1 MNGDPEF
8 EKVYRAAQES
18 FEENRLDEAERLFL
32 KLLDRNTRGYADVFN
47 RLGLIYFQKGLL
59 ERAAQYFEKAL
70 VINPK
75 YTDAALSLVVTY
87 NELQKF
93 VEAERVFNQA
103 AKVVRSEPTSL
114 DPFIQGKLA
123 NEHGKLGDAYY
134 NLGRYDQALDEYK
147 KAVKL
152 RPNFVDILT
161 KIGMTLREKG
171 ELDQAVE
178 AFSKAKEA
186 SSTYVPAYIHLGIA
200 YYTQNRRDL
209 ALQEWK
215 AAQKIDPANR
225 AVQVYLNLAK
235 KP

>member
-1 MNGDPEF
+1 
-8 EKVYRAAQES
+8 
-18 FEENRLDEAERLFL
+18 
-32 KLLDRNTRGYADVFN
+32 
-47 RLGLIYFQKGLL
+47 
-59 ERAAQYFEKAL
+59 
-70 VINPK
+70 
-75 YTDAALSLVVTY
+75 
-87 NELQKF
+87 
-93 VEAERVFNQA
+93 
-103 AKVVRSEPTSL
+103 
-114 DPFIQGKLA
+114 
-123 NEHGKLGDAYY
+123 
-134 NLGRYDQALDEYK
+134 LGRYDEALDEYQ

-161 KIGMTLREKG
+161 QIGMTLREKG
-171 ELDQAVE
+171 ELDRAIE

-186 SSTYVPAYIHLGIA
+186 SVKYVPAYIHLGIA